1 MVAQSRVPD
10 RPDPDTGSA
19 VRIRPASGSRGAYND
34 DMQTVTVTS
43 AAIPTPAG
51 LVELTIAHDEHVGD
65 ALVSLC
71 FVDDSDAPASLA
83 PGDDPAGIVDR
94 LRRYFD
100 GDLHAIDDL
109 PVRFDRGT
117 GFQHEVWGALRTIPV
132 GETISY
138 AELARRVGRP
148 TAFRAVGSANG
159 QNPVGVVVPC
169 HRVIASD
176 GTLGGYAGG
185 LDRKRWLLAH
195 EGATVDDPGP
205 SLPGI

>member
-1 MVAQSRVPD
+1 
-10 RPDPDTGSA
+10 
-19 VRIRPASGSRGAYND
+19 
-34 DMQTVTVTS
+34 MQTVTVTR

-51 LVELTIAHDEHVGD
+51 MVEIALDGD
-65 ALVSLC
+65 ALVSLD
-71 FVDDSDAPASLA
+71 FVDTSDAPTSLPSGDEP
-83 PGDDPAGIVDR
+83 PGVVERI
-94 LRRYFD
+94 RRYFA
-100 GDLHAIDDL
+100 GDLHAIDDV

-117 GFQHEVWGALRTIPV
+117 PFQHDVWHALRTIPV

-148 TAFRAVGSANG
+148 TAFRAVGAANG

-185 LDRKRWLLAH
+185 LERKRWLLHH
-195 EGATVDDPGP
+195 EGAWFVDDDAT
-205 SLPGI
+205 LPGLGAAD

>member
-1 MVAQSRVPD
+1 
-10 RPDPDTGSA
+10 
-19 VRIRPASGSRGAYND
+19 
-34 DMQTVTVTS
+34 MQTVTVNQ
-43 AAIPTPAG
+43 ARIETPAG
-51 LVELTIAHDEHVGD
+51 TVEIGIADG
-65 ALVSLC
+65 ALVSLY
-71 FVDDSDAPASLA
+71 FVDESDAPTELPA
-83 PGDDPAGIVDR
+83 GDDPNGVLGR
-94 LRRYFD
+94 LRRYFE

-117 GFQHEVWGALRTIPV
+117 DFQHDVWNALRTIPV

-138 AELARRVGRP
+138 AELAQRVGRP
-148 TAFRAVGSANG
+148 SAFRAVGSANG

-195 EGATVDDPGP
+195 EGAPVDDAAPE
-205 SLPGI
+205 LPGLT